1 MSFLNY
7 IVNTI
12 GHNWIATSLKKPVF
26 QTALIYI
33 HLTCLNEHFDLN
45 DNIFRKFKDNNRN
58 NNNVCDNATFSLD
71 VDGPELQILE
81 TIPWSEVDIP
91 VLGIEVNH
99 VGEFFPGTLDELRN
113 ILFNNGYKI
122 YQKVAIDEIYVKKS
136 FLKKL
141 KQ

>member
-1 MSFLNY
+1 
-7 IVNTI
+7 
-12 GHNWIATSLKKPVF
+12 
-26 QTALIYI
+26 
-33 HLTCLNEHFDLN
+33 
-45 DNIFRKFKDNNRN
+45 
-58 NNNVCDNATFSLD
+58 

-81 TIPWSEVDIP
+81 TIPWSKVNIP

-141 KQ
+141 KK